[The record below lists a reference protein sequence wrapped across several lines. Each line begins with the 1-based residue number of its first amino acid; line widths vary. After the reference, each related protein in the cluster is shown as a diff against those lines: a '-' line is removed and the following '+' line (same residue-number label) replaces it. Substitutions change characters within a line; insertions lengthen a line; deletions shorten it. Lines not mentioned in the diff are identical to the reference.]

1 MSKTLSG
8 HGVTH
13 AVPIYEGHII
23 PHAITRVNLG
33 GSDVTNYLAKLLQE
47 RGYNFTTSAELA
59 ELEIVRE
66 IKEKLCYVVLD

>member
-33 GSDVTNYLAKLLQE
+33 GGDVTNYLAKLLQE
-47 RGYNFTTSAELA
+47 RGYNFTTSAEL
-59 ELEIVRE
+59 EIVRE
-66 IKEKLCYVVLD
+66 IKEKLCYIVLD